1 MRSRTEPRRT
11 ALLLV
16 LAAGASL
23 AIASLAGCSSQRS
36 RANEERILKRAGLTP
51 SERQPGTPA
60 DQERAEAPLTGV
72 RVAGTDSIADVRIL
86 VGSPDREPVPTSSV
100 VEPESP
106 RTVTGDAS
114 AGAPR
119 PATTTTT
126 AETARPAGASMGFV
140 DSVVGQINGRPVYAS
155 EFFAPMD
162 ARLRSEAA
170 RLPPAR
176 WVEQTRQ
183 VVLSALRERMREEL
197 LLAEFQASLTREQRQ
212 GLLAFVG
219 NLRQRLVAENLG
231 SESLASS
238 RLEEAEGLTLDE
250 KIQQQRDT
258 EIIRAQL
265 TRAVGDR
272 LYVSW
277 REIEL
282 DYERNY
288 DQYNPAPIARLRMIQ
303 VPAANAER
311 VEQVRTALATGTP
324 FAEVASSFSDF
335 RASEGGLWT
344 IGVERE
350 GYAKTRIFA
359 PEELNSVAIG
369 LSPGQVSEPFAWAN
383 STVWLHLEEIEQP
396 PTKSLYDAQIEI
408 HNRLRFQRW
417 QEEEGEYYVRLF
429 GRASVT
435 DLDEMFSRLM
445 EIATQR
451 YLQQPAPTPA
461 PGGR

>member
-1 MRSRTEPRRT
+1 M
-11 ALLLV
+11 LV
-16 LAAGASL
+16 LACGVAITL
-23 AIASLAGCSSQRS
+23 APLGGCSGQRS
-36 RANEERILKRAGLTP
+36 RANEDRILKRAGLTP
-51 SERQPGTPA
+51 TERQPGTPA
-60 DQERAEAPLTGV
+60 DQERAESQLQGV
-72 RVAGTDSIADVRIL
+72 RAAAPESIADVRIL
-86 VGSPDREPVPTSSV
+86 VGSPDMQTDPTPARTEPAPRRSATEDASPAVPGATDTPTSSAPSAPARAGG
-100 VEPESP
+100 EPS
-106 RTVTGDAS
+106 
-114 AGAPR
+114 
-119 PATTTTT
+119 
-126 AETARPAGASMGFV
+126 GFV

-183 VVLSALRERMREEL
+183 IVLNALRERMREEL

-238 RLEEAEGLTLDE
+238 RLEEAEGLTLDQ

-282 DYERNY
+282 EYERNY

-303 VPAANAER
+303 VPAANTER
-311 VEQVRTALATGTP
+311 VDAVREALASGTP
-324 FAEVASSFSDF
+324 FAEVASSSSDF

-344 IGVERE
+344 IAVERG
-350 GYAKTRIFA
+350 GYEATRIFA
-359 PEELNSVAIG
+359 PDELNRVAVG

-383 STVWLHLEEIEQP
+383 STVWLHLEAIEQP
-396 PTKSLYDAQIEI
+396 PTRSLYDAQIEI

-445 EIATQR
+445 EIAVQR